1 MRRVNFDYGN
11 TCPKIDSAIRE
22 AKEHMESVIE
32 DVLYD
37 ACGLLP
43 DKTRREL
50 AANYA
55 KDLYNR
61 IEDVFENVRSANVD
75 MRDAA
80 DDQIGDLKDEIESLK
95 AQIAE
100 LEERVES

>member
-1 MRRVNFDYGN
+1 MRRVNFDYGD
-11 TCPKIDSAIRE
+11 TCPKIDDAIRE
-22 AKEHMESVIE
+22 AKDQMESFIE
-32 DVLYD
+32 DVLIE

-55 KDLYNR
+55 ADLYNR
-61 IEDVFENVRSANVD
+61 IEDAFENVRSANVD
-75 MRDAA
+75 MREAA
-80 DDQIGDLKDEIESLK
+80 DDQISKLKDEIESLK

-100 LEERVES
+100 LEERAES

>member
-11 TCPKIDSAIRE
+11 TCPKIDDAIRE
-22 AKEHMESVIE
+22 AQDQMESFIE
-32 DVLYD
+32 DVLID

-55 KDLYNR
+55 KELYNR
-61 IEDVFENVRSANVD
+61 IEDAFENVRSANVD
-75 MRDAA
+75 MRDEA
-80 DDQIGDLKDEIESLK
+80 DRQIGNLNDEIESLN
-95 AQIAE
+95 AQVSE
-100 LEERVES
+100 LEARVAA